1 MMDEGQNN
9 FSALPPF
16 IAKTYEMVDDFS
28 TDPIVSWSMSNR
40 SFVVWNPPEFSRI
53 LLPIFFKHNNFSSF
67 IRQLNTYGFRK
78 VDPEQWEFANED
90 FVRGEP
96 YLLKNIHRRK
106 PVHSHS
112 AQNLHGQG
120 ASSSPLTD
128 SERRGYKENIERLRY
143 EKESL
148 HLELQRNNE
157 EKQVFEWQM
166 QILTERVQHL
176 EQRQTD
182 AISSL
187 AQTLKKPELGLGL
200 VPKSEEIHERKRRV
214 PRKSS
219 WQEDGSSEDDQTNTS
234 QGSIKGTSG
243 FNVELLER
251 LESSLTF
258 WENVAKDAAVAT
270 TVPDNSSM
278 DFDQSTS
285 LAGSPAISYSGLGIE
300 TLKIDMNSEPSKAIV
315 PEVVVLKE
323 EARDGSFSN
332 SPTAANDGFWE
343 QFLTD
348 SLESTDAP
356 EVHSKRKHMESR
368 KDRSTVVDHEN
379 FWSNMRSINNLTDK
393 LGQLAPAQRT

>member
-1 MMDEGQNN
+1 MDEGQGN

-28 TDPIVSWSMSNR
+28 TDLIVSWSMNNR

-53 LLPIFFKHNNFSSF
+53 LLPRFFKHNNFSSF

-96 YLLKNIHRRK
+96 HLLKNIHRRK

-112 AQNLHGQG
+112 AQNLHGHG

-128 SERRGYKENIERLRY
+128 SERRGYREDIERLRY

-148 HLELQRNNE
+148 HLELQRRNE
-157 EKQVFEWQM
+157 EKHIFELQM

-176 EQRQTD
+176 ERRQTD

-187 AQTLKKPELGLGL
+187 AETLKKPALAFSL
-200 VPKSEEIHERKRRV
+200 VPKSEEVHERKRRV

-219 WQEDGSSEDDQTNTS
+219 WQEDGSSEDDQTNAF
-234 QGSIKGTSG
+234 QGFLAGTSG
-243 FNVELLER
+243 FNVGLLEK

-258 WENVAKDAAVAT
+258 WENVARDATMA
-270 TVPDNSSM
+270 TVPDDPSM

-285 LAGSPAISYSGLGIE
+285 LAGSPAISYPDLGIE
-300 TLKIDMNSEPSKAIV
+300 TLAIDMNSEPTKAIV
-315 PEVVVLKE
+315 PEITVLKE
-323 EARDGSFSN
+323 EARDGSLSD

-348 SLESTDAP
+348 SLESTDGL
-356 EVHSKRKHMESR
+356 ELHSKRKHLEDR
-368 KDRSTVVDHEN
+368 KDRSQVVDHEN

-393 LGQLAPAQRT
+393 LGQLAPAQST